1 MNKVIDLKTKLMPVV
16 CGTSAM
22 VLASTIV
29 SHAEDATADSA
40 LVTGATNAVAQ
51 VQANIN
57 AVVPIALGIMGVV
70 LAVKIGI
77 RVFKSVT
84 KSSAG

>member
-1 MNKVIDLKTKLMPVV
+1 MKNKLKKVLPVALGTASV
-16 CGTSAM
+16 VGTS
-22 VLASTIV
+22 IV
-29 SHAEDATADSA
+29 SLAEDATADTA
-40 LVTGATNAVAQ
+40 LVTGATNAVSQ

-57 AVVPIALGIMGVV
+57 AVVPIALGLMGVV

-84 KSSAG
+84 KSSAS

>member
-1 MNKVIDLKTKLMPVV
+1 MKNKLKNFIALALGTASVV
-16 CGTSAM
+16 GTS
-22 VLASTIV
+22 IV
-29 SHAEDATADSA
+29 SFAEDTATADSA
-40 LVTGATNAVAQ
+40 LVTGATNAVSQ

-57 AVVPIALGIMGVV
+57 AVVPIALGLMGVV

-84 KSSAG
+84 KSSAS